1 MNVRIY
7 WVDRLVQEYAKEPSR
22 EFEALTRRYKRL
34 VATKRFRKA
43 FPRYGV
49 RPLVQGH
56 GGGSYAYTRGGHS
69 QGCVI
74 SLGSNRSEAV
84 LLHEIAHHV
93 HRTHREVY
101 GPAKESHGPGFASA
115 LLAVVRVAQG
125 EEAKK
130 ALRHLYS
137 RMNIK
142 VYRNGKVRQAHAPGE
157 PPERA
162 VPVIKDILA
171 WRQDGRDSRALARAM
186 YREYIVGQ
194 ETSPGNGRAEFE
206 CPECGGTAQVSAYRQ
221 TYRRTWVHVDCTC
234 GRLQGSVDLP
244 IG

>member
-22 EFEALTRRYKRL
+22 EFEALARRYKRL
-34 VATKRFRKA
+34 VQTKRFRKA

-49 RPLVQGH
+49 RTLVKGH

-101 GPAKESHGPGFASA
+101 GPAGESHGPGFAAA

-125 EEAKK
+125 EEAMK

-142 VYRNGKVRQAHAPGE
+142 VYRNGKVRRASAPGE

-162 VPVIKDILA
+162 VPVIKDILG
-171 WRQDGRDSRALARAM
+171 WREDGKQSRALARAM
-186 YREYIVGQ
+186 YREHIEGQ
-194 ETSPGNGRAEFE
+194 GISRYESRSVTFE
-206 CPECGGTAQVSAYRQ
+206 CPECGGTAKVGAYPQSRS
-221 TYRRTWVHVDCTC
+221 RTWIHVDCEC

-244 IG
+244 V